1 MSQSPDNSPH
11 PSLTTSEPPA
21 EYSPEER
28 RLLLRVAHEAI
39 ESALE
44 DREISLEAPSRHLAQ
59 PRGAFTTIYL
69 QGQLRGCVGYVLP
82 IASVYRTI
90 AETARAAAFED
101 RRFAPIRAVEAA
113 ALRVSLSILSPLAAI
128 RPEDIVLGKHGLMI
142 SSGVQRGLLLPQVP
156 LEHGWDLQEFLEQT
170 CHKAGLHAHAWRH
183 ESRLEAFTAE
193 VFGEQG
199 TPDCSH

>member
-11 PSLTTSEPPA
+11 SALTDPESKA

-28 RLLLRVAHEAI
+28 LLLLRVAHQAI

-44 DREISLEAPSRHLAQ
+44 GRAISLEAPTRHLAQ
-59 PRGAFTTIYL
+59 PRGAFTTLYL
-69 QGQLRGCVGYVLP
+69 QGELRGCVGYVLP

-101 RRFAPIRAVEAA
+101 RRFAP
-113 ALRVSLSILSPLAAI
+113 VSLSILSPLAPI
-128 RPEDIVLGKHGLMI
+128 RPEDIVLGRHGLMI

-156 LEHGWDLQEFLEQT
+156 LEHGWDLEKFLEQT
-170 CHKAGLHAHAWRH
+170 CHKAGLPAHAWRH
-183 ESRLEAFTAE
+183 GARLEAFTAE
-193 VFGEQG
+193 VFGERG
-199 TPDCSH
+199 TPDSSH